1 MPSDAIAAS
10 HSCRSSPG
18 PQNQRMTRGEG
29 RVCDFDRVHD
39 LDPRL
44 VELELGVELLCDFA
58 AEEMPLE
65 AVLLLRILVL
75 VINPNRLEQCLAH
88 ALFQAFG
95 VRGLGCGV
103 WLGLRFGV

>member
-29 RVCDFDRVHD
+29 RVCGFDRVHD

-44 VELELGVELLCDFA
+44 VELELGVEHRKV
-58 AEEMPLE
+58 
-65 AVLLLRILVL
+65 AVAVDPRESRQRALRPGNARADGQVSY
-75 VINPNRLEQCLAH
+75 
-88 ALFQAFG
+88 
-95 VRGLGCGV
+95 VR
-103 WLGLRFGV
+103 

>member
-1 MPSDAIAAS
+1 LQCNVVLYTALS
-10 HSCRSSPG
+10 
-18 PQNQRMTRGEG
+18 
-29 RVCDFDRVHD
+29 F
-39 LDPRL
+39 